1 MEDKKESLQNF
12 EPSFVPSGNEFDYE
26 YGAELSAIPNNNVND
41 LYKDM
46 WKPFERQ
53 RLEPVIH
60 LSKEEYAEKT
70 KEFFIKNKK
79 GEPYFLKYMKKL
91 ENGDFAPEV
100 QYTDENLRKFSKEM
114 EAKRRDKEAEYKRMT
129 EVFDKEL
136 EETRNK
142 FVAEITIKEDI
153 NESSTESAIVHS
165 DMSTPLLEEHATN

>member
-1 MEDKKESLQNF
+1 MENF
-12 EPSFVPSGNEFDYE
+12 EPTFKSDGYEFAYE
-26 YGAELSAIPNNNVND
+26 YGAEISAIPNDNVND

-60 LSKEEYAEKT
+60 LSKEEYAEKM

-114 EAKRRDKEAEYKRMT
+114 EEKRRDKEAEYKRMT
-129 EVFDKEL
+129 EVFDKEDMVI
-136 EETRNK
+136 RMDD
-142 FVAEITIKEDI
+142 EDF
-153 NESSTESAIVHS
+153 
-165 DMSTPLLEEHATN
+165 

>member
-1 MEDKKESLQNF
+1 MENF
-12 EPSFVPSGNEFDYE
+12 EPTFKSDGYEIVYEF
-26 YGAELSAIPNNNVND
+26 GADLNNIPNDNVND

-60 LSKEEYAEKT
+60 LSKEECAEKM

-114 EAKRRDKEAEYKRMT
+114 EEKRRDKEAEYKRMT
-129 EVFDKEL
+129 EVFDKEDMVI
-136 EETRNK
+136 RMDD
-142 FVAEITIKEDI
+142 EDF
-153 NESSTESAIVHS
+153 
-165 DMSTPLLEEHATN
+165 